1 MKERKIIHFPETL
14 KRRRELTGHLCL
26 PLRIGNQ
33 AWISC
38 RNGLLTTSLVEIIWE
53 VSETGIIFETANSI
67 YYVTYLFP
75 KTEVISA

>member
-1 MKERKIIHFPETL
+1 MKQRKIIHFPETL
-14 KRRRELTGHLCL
+14 KRRRELTGHLCF
-26 PLRIGNQ
+26 PLRIGNR

-67 YYVTYLFP
+67 YHVTYFFP